1 MVSTGE
7 QLQSSGLK
15 IRRGGTPGAATVG
28 TLPGAPFGEV
38 RSGIATLL
46 GLPRRIQTL
55 LMLLLFLPTAAV
67 VRAQGNYEV
76 QVYGSEL
83 VPPGR
88 TMVELHSN
96 FTFEGSK
103 DTIDGVRPDE
113 HALHE
118 TIEITQGFTSWFETG
133 FYIFMSYR
141 SGEGYQW
148 VGDHIRPR
156 VRIPQAWHWPVD
168 VSLSTEIGYQRRVY
182 STDTWTWEIRPI
194 ADKQL
199 GRWYLSLNPAL
210 DRSFHGLE
218 VSKGVTF
225 APNAKVSYD
234 VTKRVTVGFEYY
246 GALGSITGFDPV
258 GNQQQAIMPAID
270 LNLGPNWEFNFAPGI
285 GLTGGTDHLLV
296 KMILGRRLKLGK
308 R

>member
-1 MVSTGE
+1 MASE
-7 QLQSSGLK
+7 PRQLQGVALN
-15 IRRGGTPGAATVG
+15 IRQGRTPGAVVA
-28 TLPGAPFGEV
+28 
-38 RSGIATLL
+38 
-46 GLPRRIQTL
+46 
-55 LMLLLFLPTAAV
+55 LLLLLQTPAL

-103 DTIDGVRPDE
+103 DTVDGVRPDE

-118 TIEITQGFTSWFETG
+118 TIEITQGFTPWFETG

-156 VRIPQAWHWPVD
+156 IKFPDKWHWPVD
-168 VSLSTEIGYQRRVY
+168 VSISTEIGYQRRVY

-194 ADKQL
+194 IDKQM
-199 GRWYLSLNPAL
+199 GPWYLSLNPAM

-218 VSKGVTF
+218 VAKGVTF
-225 APNAKVSYD
+225 APNFKAGYD
-234 VTKRVTVGFEYY
+234 VTKKVTVGLEYY
-246 GALGSITGFDPV
+246 GALGSITGFDPLRD
-258 GNQQQAIMPAID
+258 QQQAIMPAVD
-270 LNLGPNWEFNFAPGI
+270 LNLGPNWEFNFAAGI
-285 GLTGGTDHLLV
+285 GMTGGTDRLLV